1 MKKLIY
7 FLSILLAL
15 LFLYNGN
22 AQSQT
27 KKHHKKHWTHR
38 KKDAVIGGATGAVV
52 GAAVSKHHVKGA
64 VIGGAAG
71 AGTGYLI
78 GKGKD
83 KKHSGK

>member
-7 FLSILLAL
+7 FLCILCMLV
-15 LFLYNGN
+15 FICNGY

-27 KKHHKKHWTHR
+27 KKHKKHWTHR

-64 VIGGAAG
+64 LIGGAAG

-83 KKHSGK
+83 KRGKK